1 MKLHRL
7 GRLSASRLPEPGH
20 HAVSLVACR
29 VQLIIV
35 VQFILVSPLLQD
47 PAYVLVKQ
55 AETDRFVLNIVDFF

>member
-7 GRLSASRLPEPGH
+7 GRLFASRLPEPGH
-20 HAVSLVACR
+20 HAVSLVAGR